1 MDQRSGDRRLSGR
14 STNHRALLKEI
25 LISRISSCS
34 TRGLC
39 LLFKRSFRIPNSKKK
54 VSLEGTESHKK
65 RSVLSRKSD
74 RFHDLRFFLVTD
86 VHDTVLEYAG
96 LFTVALRNDDIQE
109 FDTRWQDILI
119 LMTKFPPNDLLE
131 S

>member
-39 LLFKRSFRIPNSKKK
+39 LLFKRSSRIPTSKKK

-65 RSVLSRKSD
+65 RSVPSRKSD
-74 RFHDLRFFLVTD
+74 RLHDLRFFPVTD
-86 VHDTVLEYAG
+86 VHDTVLEYAD

-109 FDTRWQDILI
+109 FDTRWQEILM
-119 LMTKFPPNDLLE
+119 LMTKFPPDDLLE